1 MLANLFNSLPAYMVH
16 LPTMLFMLWP
26 VLGAPALIYTGLT
39 LAAAAL
45 RTLFTVGLGHFLLP
59 PLHGENCI
67 ECRLPQEKVT
77 LKSAALKAW
86 KRFRRRLP
94 KLVMFTIPVYVAMYL
109 MQHYGLFRTAEAWL
123 SDHTPW
129 LGFIRPE
136 ALGIVMHAC
145 TLPSPKFG
153 SPVNRPE
160 PDRPIW
166 PDTSKRELT
175 HFELYMPLL

>member
-1 MLANLFNSLPAYMVH
+1 M
-16 LPTMLFMLWP
+16 
-26 VLGAPALIYTGLT
+26 
-39 LAAAAL
+39 
-45 RTLFTVGLGHFLLP
+45 GLGHFLLP

-129 LGFIRPE
+129 LGVHPARG
-136 ALGIVMHAC
+136 ARHRA
-145 TLPSPKFG
+145 
-153 SPVNRPE
+153 PE
-160 PDRPIW
+160 PRRRNRRLPVRRGSRPA
-166 PDTSKRELT
+166 
-175 HFELYMPLL
+175 